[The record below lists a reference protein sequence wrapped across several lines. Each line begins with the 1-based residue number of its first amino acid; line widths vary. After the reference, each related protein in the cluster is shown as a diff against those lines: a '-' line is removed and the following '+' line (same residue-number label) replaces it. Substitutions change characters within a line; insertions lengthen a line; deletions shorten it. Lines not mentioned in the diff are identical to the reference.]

1 MLGVC
6 GAAGTRESVCVFGGR
21 GQCLEKDPSLGLP
34 DTAGM
39 ENAPVPTLL
48 PLKNGPSWSACPGL
62 CSPLS
67 PRSCG
72 GSPPRRLAACN
83 D

>member
-6 GAAGTRESVCVFGGR
+6 GAAGTRESVCVFGDR

-48 PLKNGPSWSACPGL
+48 PFKNGPSWPVLDSAVP
-62 CSPLS
+62 
-67 PRSCG
+67 
-72 GSPPRRLAACN
+72 SPPDPAGGALREG
-83 D
+83 